1 MQSDVVED
9 NENVENGVP
18 NCRKLKFIDRQGLLQ
33 RVTVATTAGILGSS
47 ITGAFP
53 SCPNAAN
60 AIGELP
66 EWASNPRFTQH
77 LVINV
82 PDMAA
87 ALSFYMDG
95 LQMHVLRS
103 RLVGGQNSTFVGY
116 GPETLKTPK
125 AWYPGVSSF
134 SMYGA
139 HFVLELNEV
148 LKTEEGDTPVL
159 DPGNAVAYL
168 QLAVPSLR
176 LSKLAEAGGKI
187 KSAYGWVLV
196 DSPGGLRHQVIVG
209 MRRDPIMMLALNVPD
224 VQKASGFYV
233 NALGM
238 REQPYPLSRIPE
250 SIYEP
255 KQPKGSRFLA
265 FSEDGFGILLLP
277 LPKKEAKAGV
287 RLGGV
292 VDKLAI
298 LGTDVVG
305 KGGAEDWK
313 ASGVDVRF
321 AGEAPGIGT
330 KVAVTNDPV
339 TGLGVV
345 LVEAN
350 DLEKEL
356 VGTVSA
362 GE

>member
-1 MQSDVVED
+1 MI
-9 NENVENGVP
+9 
-18 NCRKLKFIDRQGLLQ
+18 K
-33 RVTVATTAGILGSS
+33 S
-47 ITGAFP
+47 IP
-53 SCPNAAN
+53 S
-60 AIGELP
+60 
-66 EWASNPRFTQH
+66 
-77 LVINV
+77 
-82 PDMAA
+82 
-87 ALSFYMDG
+87 LSLFHRPSPII
-95 LQMHVLRS
+95 Q
-103 RLVGGQNSTFVGY
+103 
-116 GPETLKTPK
+116 
-125 AWYPGVSSF
+125 
-134 SMYGA
+134 
-139 HFVLELNEV
+139 
-148 LKTEEGDTPVL
+148 GDTPVL
-159 DPGNAVAYL
+159 DPGNAAAYL

-224 VQKASGFYV
+224 VQKASHFYV
-233 NALGM
+233 NSLGM
-238 REQPYPLSRIPE
+238 QEQPYPLSRIPE

-265 FSEDGFGILLLP
+265 FNEDGFGILLLP

-313 ASGVDVRF
+313 ASGVDVKF

-330 KVAVTNDPV
+330 KVVVTQDPV

-345 LVEAN
+345 LVEAE